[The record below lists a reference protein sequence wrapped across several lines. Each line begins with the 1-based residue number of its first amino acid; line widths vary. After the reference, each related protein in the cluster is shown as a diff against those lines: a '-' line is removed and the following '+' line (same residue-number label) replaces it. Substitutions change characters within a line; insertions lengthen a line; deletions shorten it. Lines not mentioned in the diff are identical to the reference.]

1 MTSLLTK
8 IWANLDQYSR
18 IANNYPFIFKI
29 CTKVLFGA
37 LLMIVSMK
45 FDKFQILAH
54 YDVIIDPNLGK
65 NRL

>member
-37 LLMIVSMK
+37 LVMIVSMK
-45 FDKFQILAH
+45 FEIFQILAH
-54 YDVIIDPNLGK
+54 YDVIVDKNVGK
-65 NRL
+65 FRL